1 MHKITITIVC
11 FLIVDMLFGQI
22 PANSSAQRFIEMT
35 GRSEIEVIPDEIYI
49 QISIQEKLKK
59 SDNSEIEAKEILM
72 KQALVSK
79 GIDLKYLS
87 LKDEISGYSNPWR
100 KAGSILKKK
109 DFILKLSDAKL
120 IGIVF
125 QEMDKIEIEH
135 VNIYQ
140 IRHSKQDSFKKE
152 MRIQAIKAA
161 KDKVDY
167 LLQAIAE
174 SKDKLIEVSEVTNE
188 DESMLNINQ
197 GRNLNRFNNTLDAGG
212 GFEKMET
219 QFKKIKIS
227 AMVYLKYGL
236 K

>member
-1 MHKITITIVC
+1 MQKFNYLFF
-11 FLIVDMLFGQI
+11 FLLLTFSVRTQTQTNQL
-22 PANSSAQRFIEMT
+22 PHRFIEMT

-72 KQALVSK
+72 KQALVSN

-100 KAGSILKKK
+100 KSGSILKKK

-125 QEMDKIEIEH
+125 QEMDKIEIE
-135 VNIYQ
+135 NLSIYQ
-140 IRHSKQDSFKKE
+140 IKHSRQDSFKKE
-152 MRIQAIKAA
+152 MRIQAIRAA
-161 KDKVDY
+161 KEKVDY
-167 LLQAIAE
+167 LLLAIAE
-174 SKDKLIEVSEVTNE
+174 SKDKLLEVREVSDE
-188 DESMLNINQ
+188 DESMMNINQ
-197 GRNLNRFNNTLDAGG
+197 GRNMNRLNNTLSVAG
-212 GFEKMET
+212 GFESMET